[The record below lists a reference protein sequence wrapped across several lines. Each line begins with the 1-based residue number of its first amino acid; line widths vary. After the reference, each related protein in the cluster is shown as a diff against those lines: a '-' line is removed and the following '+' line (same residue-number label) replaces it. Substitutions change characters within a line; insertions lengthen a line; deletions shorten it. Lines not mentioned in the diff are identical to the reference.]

1 MDHLLSTE
9 KEKVPGTAS
18 WADLNK
24 TDRSVLQPMVIP
36 SGFLGA
42 ILGTRQGGARILEN

>member
-18 WADLNK
+18 WADLNLK
-24 TDRSVLQPMVIP
+24 EQVGLAADGHPVRLP
-36 SGFLGA
+36 
-42 ILGTRQGGARILEN
+42 GGNPWDAPGRREDP